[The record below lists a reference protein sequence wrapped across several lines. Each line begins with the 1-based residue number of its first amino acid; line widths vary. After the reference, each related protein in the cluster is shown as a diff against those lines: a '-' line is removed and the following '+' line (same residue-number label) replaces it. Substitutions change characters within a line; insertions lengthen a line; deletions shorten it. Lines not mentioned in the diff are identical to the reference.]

1 MVTHR
6 QPLFKAHPLW
16 GLAAWLLAVYATS
29 AVGGLAASNSADFY
43 AQLVRPAWAPPA
55 WLFGPVWTLL
65 YLMMGVA
72 AWLVW
77 RVRGFA
83 GARMALG
90 FFIAQ
95 LGLNA
100 LWTWL
105 FFDWRLGAVASAEI
119 VLLWLVLAATIA
131 LFWRFS
137 KPAAALLIP
146 YLAWVSFA
154 AALTFSTWQMNPRLL
169 G

>member
-1 MVTHR
+1 MVSHR
-6 QPLFKAHPLW
+6 QPLFKTHPVW
-16 GLAAWLLAVYATS
+16 GLAAWLLAVFATS
-29 AVGGLAASNSADFY
+29 AVGGFAASNSADFY
-43 AQLVRPAWAPPA
+43 AQLVRPEWAPPA

-83 GARMALG
+83 GARLALG
-90 FFIAQ
+90 LFIAQ

-105 FFDWRLGAVASAEI
+105 FFDWRLGAVAFAEI

-131 LFWRFS
+131 LFWRVS
-137 KPAAALLIP
+137 KLAAALLIP

-154 AALTFSTWQMNPRLL
+154 AALTFSTWQLNPTVL